1 MKHFLLLTLFI
12 STSTFAANPYCNDF
26 IRIKRT
32 MVQLDKH
39 QVDRILPYADW
50 MDEQYRRK
58 DRKQMATIT
67 AKTVILLAIKRL
79 TPLAYIF
86 EPTRMGD
93 GTVTGM
99 YARSPENFA
108 RFLKLDS
115 TSACSYLSM
124 GGTGADTLRDI
135 THQLW
140 VTLDRA
146 RR

>member
-1 MKHFLLLTLFI
+1 MLL
-12 STSTFAANPYCNDF
+12 STSAFAGNLYCNDF
-26 IRIKRT
+26 IRIKRL

-50 MDEQYRRK
+50 MDRQYRRQ
-58 DRKQMATIT
+58 DQKQAATIVG
-67 AKTVILLAIKRL
+67 KTVILTLIKRL
-79 TPLAYIF
+79 TPFAYIL

-99 YARSPENFA
+99 YASSPENFA

-115 TSACSYLSM
+115 RSACSYLSM
-124 GGTGADTLRDI
+124 KGTGADTLRDI

-146 RR
+146 RH